1 MATFKFGRNIDIHW
15 NGYDIKGPADTVFS
29 IPDQLYE
36 EFNGDIAPVEPTL
49 TWIDTNEFLT
59 LKNSVPSGG
68 YVAKVLGTTPV
79 SISTTSNT
87 STISINSGTAGNGY
101 LLVANGTGG
110 TIWNPASTSGLTSVV
125 GISPISAAITG
136 GTVSVSLAANY
147 QTAGTYAS
155 SVSATSPISASLSTA
170 GVLSL
175 SISSSLTSAD
185 SATRTRSLVR
195 NSTASTIAKGSFV
208 YIDGS
213 NGTVPTIKNA
223 LANADATSARTF
235 GIVENDITTNTNE
248 YVTNQGLITGI
259 DTSGLADGSVL
270 WLSPTIA
277 GAATTTKPAG
287 PNHGVLLGIT
297 VKGGSVGN
305 GSIYVFIKNGAEL
318 DEIHDVNISGL
329 ASGDILI
336 YSSTASVWQNK
347 TLAAAGVQASGT
359 YVNAVV
365 GTSPASVSTTSGTS
379 TVSIVAG
386 SINSTHLSAGSVGAS
401 QIIDASIGSAE
412 LADGAVTTAK
422 INAGSVDTSKISS
435 GVAAAN
441 TVLTANGSG
450 AASFGTLSIGNVV
463 VSTFT
468 ASGTWTKPTNTQYVV
483 VEVVGAGQGGY
494 SGGKGSSG
502 NLRTGGQGGAGGNFG
517 LFNIDATA
525 LASSVTVTIASGGIG
540 GSASTATASQAPG
553 AVSTTAFGAITVQ
566 GPVTT
571 NRLSSA
577 NLYLCFPQFSYY
589 NYDGT
594 TVVNSSQSLGP
605 GNGAAGVNTAGASG
619 SKNDL
624 GGGGGGSGG
633 GLDSNDTSR
642 AGGSGGAR
650 YGYLAASQFD
660 STATGSAYP
669 TGGGASGGSSG
680 TPGFVGGTGAAD
692 SGYGGGGGG
701 SFGGT
706 STAGAGGT
714 GASPGGGG
722 GGGAARQAAA
732 GTTSWAGGNGSPGRV
747 RVWAYVGV

>member
-101 LLVANGTGG
+101 LLVADGTGG
-110 TIWNPASTSGLTSVV
+110 TIWNPASTSSLTSVV

-170 GVLSL
+170 GALSL

-185 SATRTRSLVR
+185 SAARTRSLVR

-213 NGTVPTIKNA
+213 NGTVPTIQNA

-235 GIVENDITTNTNE
+235 GIVEADITTNTNG

-270 WLSPTIA
+270 WLSPTID

-287 PNHGVLLGIT
+287 PKHGVLLGIT
-297 VKGGSVGN
+297 VKGGSVGA
-305 GSIYVFIKNGAEL
+305 GSIYVFIKNGSEL

-401 QIIDASIGSAE
+401 QIIDGSVGSAE
-412 LADGAVTTAK
+412 IAAA
-422 INAGSVDTSKISS
+422 AVDTSKISS
-435 GVAAAN
+435 GIAALN
-441 TVLTANGSG
+441 SVLTANGSG
-450 AASFGTLSIGNVV
+450 AASFLPISTSSTSIHYQE
-463 VSTFT
+463 FT
-468 ASGTWTKPTNTQYVV
+468 SSGTWTKPTNAQMVYI
-483 VEVVGAGQGGY
+483 EIVGAGRGGLSSTY
-494 SGGKGSSG
+494 ASSTATSVSGANGGSGGRWFVGSIEAS
-502 NLRTGGQGGAGGNFG
+502 LVS
-517 LFNIDATA
+517 
-525 LASSVTVTIASGGIG
+525 SSVTATIGSGGIG
-540 GSASTATASQAPG
+540 AISAGAVDTAAVAPTSTSFGPFTATAP
-553 AVSTTAFGAITVQ
+553 STTAATEKAVKTYHLQ
-566 GPVTT
+566 P
-571 NRLSSA
+571 N
-577 NLYLCFPQFSYY
+577 
-589 NYDGT
+589 
-594 TVVNSSQSLGP
+594 NSLFL
-605 GNGAAGVNTAGASG
+605 NGAGDYVLASG
-619 SKNDL
+619 STISGSTSVFSGLTGNGNTTTGGTAYAGDL
-624 GGGGGGSGG
+624 GGGGGGGG
-633 GLDSNDTSR
+633 GGNGTGTAVFAD
-642 AGGSGGAR
+642 GGVGGKR
-650 YGYLAASQFD
+650 YGYNGAIVINATTVLAN
-660 STATGSAYP
+660 G
-669 TGGGASGGSSG
+669 GGGAAGVSGSIDGQTG
-680 TPGFVGGTGAAD
+680 TFGD
-692 SGYGGGGGG
+692 GGGGGAG
-701 SFGGT
+701 PGTVGAQAGNGGN
-706 STAGAGGT
+706 GAY
-714 GASPGGGG
+714 PGGGG
-722 GGGAARQAAA
+722 GGMGGRRGTQI
-732 GTTSWAGGNGSPGRV
+732 TTSGNGGSGRI
-747 RVWAYVGV
+747 RVWTICA

>member
-1 MATFKFGRNIDIHW
+1 MATFRFGRDINLHW
-15 NGYDIKGPADTVFS
+15 NGYDIKGPAGTIFN
-29 IPDQLYE
+29 IPDQLYD
-36 EFNGDIAPVEPTL
+36 EFNGDIAGPEPTL
-49 TWIDTNEFLT
+49 EWIDTNEFLT

-101 LLVANGTGG
+101 LLVADGTGG

-365 GTSPASVSTTSGTS
+365 GTSPASVSTASGTS

-422 INAGSVDTSKISS
+422 INAAAVDTSKISS
-435 GVAAAN
+435 TFGTAIAAIN
-441 TVLTANGSG
+441 TVLTANGAG
-450 AASFGTLSIGNVV
+450 AASFLPISGAVTISA
-463 VSTFT
+463 FT
-468 ASGTWTKPTNTQYVV
+468 ASGTWNKPSGSSVHYAF
-483 VEVVGAGQGGY
+483 VVGGG
-494 SGGKGSSG
+494 SGGQKYGTGGANGGGGGGFAQGWFISANLLSAETITIGTGGTGQNEANTTGSSG
-502 NLRTGGQGGAGGNFG
+502 GSSSFGTKLSANGGTYVVGSTNYATTVGRVVVATGTSITQTTAFDGQTTSGGVSGATAFFGPAAGGGGTSAQTGNGSRGGRGFGAGAGEGAGATYVAQATGVAGSNATVIGCGGGGGAGGTTTGGAGGNG
-517 LFNIDATA
+517 
-525 LASSVTVTIASGGIG
+525 
-540 GSASTATASQAPG
+540 
-553 AVSTTAFGAITVQ
+553 
-566 GPVTT
+566 
-571 NRLSSA
+571 
-577 NLYLCFPQFSYY
+577 Y
-589 NYDGT
+589 
-594 TVVNSSQSLGP
+594 
-605 GNGAAGVNTAGASG
+605 
-619 SKNDL
+619 L
-624 GGGGGGSGG
+624 GGGGGGGG
-633 GLDSNDTSR
+633 RGVT
-642 AGGSGGAR
+642 
-650 YGYLAASQFD
+650 
-660 STATGSAYP
+660 T
-669 TGGGASGGSSG
+669 SG
-680 TPGFVGGTGAAD
+680 T
-692 SGYGGGGGG
+692 
-701 SFGGT
+701 
-706 STAGAGGT
+706 
-714 GASPGGGG
+714 
-722 GGGAARQAAA
+722 
-732 GTTSWAGGNGSPGRV
+732 GGNGGDGYCLVIS
-747 RVWAYVGV
+747 W

>member
-59 LKNSVPSGG
+59 LKNSVPTGG

-87 STISINSGTAGNGY
+87 ATISINSGTAGNGY
-101 LLVANGTGG
+101 LLVADGTGG

-155 SVSATSPISASLSTA
+155 SVNATSPISASLSTA

-175 SISSSLTSAD
+175 SISSSLTSAE

-213 NGTVPTIKNA
+213 NGTVPKIQNA

-235 GIVENDITTNTNE
+235 GIVEDDITTNTNG

-297 VKGGSVGN
+297 VKGGSVGA

-329 ASGDILI
+329 ANGDALI
-336 YSSTASVWQNK
+336 YSSSASVWQNK
-347 TLAAAGVQASGT
+347 TLAAAGIQPAGT

-386 SINSTHLSAGSVGAS
+386 SIDSTHLSAGSVGAS
-401 QIIDASIGSAE
+401 QIIDGSVGSAE
-412 LADGAVTTAK
+412 IAAAAV
-422 INAGSVDTSKISS
+422 NTSKISS
-435 GVAAAN
+435 GAAAN
-441 TVLTANGSG
+441 LSVLTANGSG
-450 AASFGTLSIGNVV
+450 AASFLPISTSSTSIHYQE
-463 VSTFT
+463 FT
-468 ASGTWTKPTNTQYVV
+468 SSGTWAKPTNAQMVYI
-483 VEVVGAGQGGY
+483 EIIGAGRGGLGSSY
-494 SGGKGSSG
+494 ASATNVSASGGD
-502 NLRTGGQGGAGGNFG
+502 GGNGGRWFVG
-517 LFNIDATA
+517 SIESSL
-525 LASSVTVTIASGGIG
+525 LSSSVTATIGSGGIG
-540 GSASTATASQAPG
+540 AISAGAVDTAAVAPTSTSFGPFTATAP
-553 AVSTTAFGAITVQ
+553 STTALTEKNVKTYHLQ
-566 GPVTT
+566 P
-571 NRLSSA
+571 N
-577 NLYLCFPQFSYY
+577 
-589 NYDGT
+589 
-594 TVVNSSQSLGP
+594 NSLFL
-605 GNGAAGVNTAGASG
+605 NTAGDYVLASG
-619 SKNDL
+619 STISGSTSIFPGSAGNGNNTTGGTAYAGDL
-624 GGGGGGSGG
+624 GGGGGGGGGGNSTGTPVFANGGVGGKRYGYNGAIVINATTVLASGG
-633 GLDSNDTSR
+633 GGT
-642 AGGSGGAR
+642 AGVSGSIDGQA
-650 YGYLAASQFD
+650 
-660 STATGSAYP
+660 
-669 TGGGASGGSSG
+669 G
-680 TPGFVGGTGAAD
+680 TFGD
-692 SGYGGGGGG
+692 GGGGGAG
-701 SFGGT
+701 PGTVGAQAGNGGN
-706 STAGAGGT
+706 GAY
-714 GASPGGGG
+714 PGGGG
-722 GGGAARQAAA
+722 GGMGGRRGTQI
-732 GTTSWAGGNGSPGRV
+732 TTSGNGGAGRI
-747 RVWAYVGV
+747 RVWTICA